1 MTRNVETVTP
11 DPHDGGG
18 AAMMTMYGVKH
29 LPVVDDDY
37 VGMVSSTD
45 IAEHLS

>member
-1 MTRNVETVTP
+1 
-11 DPHDGGG
+11 
-18 AAMMTMYGVKH
+18 